1 MSGAKKGRPP
11 AAFDLDD
18 PHLIVDGPPPLPPID
33 VAPAKKEEAPA
44 PKKEPEALKVKAEP
58 PKTSSSFF
66 RARVEAPRREPE
78 APAPKAEAPKV
89 APEAPTANPAAA
101 PAEPQPAAAASA
113 PEAPQPSRE
122 TKITPEFVR
131 VGRSWGGIFLSAVSG
146 LLVLAVLVWVQDTFL
161 TLLGRKDWLGWAAT
175 IFLSVAVFSFVMILA
190 REIVGLYRLAAVT
203 LTRKRAEAA
212 LAAENAP
219 EALAAV
225 GEIRTLFEEKREL
238 ADGIARF
245 NKYQRDIM
253 NAKEVLTLAE
263 REMLTPL
270 DKVARTTVGTSGRRV
285 SIVTALSPAAIF
297 AVGFV
302 AYENFRML
310 RNLASIYGGRPGL
323 LSMLRLMRLIAGHLA
338 VTGGIAFTDDILG
351 QFMGHGVTSRVS
363 RRLGE
368 GLVNGSFTI
377 RIGIAAVEV
386 LRPLPYIEARQP
398 RLREFVS
405 EFLKVGQ
412 KPEAAQQP
420 ERARV

>member
-1 MSGAKKGRPP
+1 MSGVNKGRPP

-18 PHLIVDGPPPLPPID
+18 PHLVVDGPPPLPPID
-33 VAPAKKEEAPA
+33 EAPAKREET
-44 PKKEPEALKVKAEP
+44 PKKEPEAIKAKAEP
-58 PKTSSSFF
+58 PRSPLGLLRSKT
-66 RARVEAPRREPE
+66 EAPRREPE
-78 APAPKAEAPKV
+78 AR

-101 PAEPQPAAAASA
+101 PDEPQPAAASA
-113 PEAPQPSRE
+113 PAAPQPSRE
-122 TKITPEFVR
+122 TKITPEIVR
-131 VGRSWGGIFLSAVSG
+131 VGRSWGGIFLSAISG
-146 LLVLAVLVWVQDTFL
+146 LLVLAFFVWVQDTFL

-175 IFLSVAVFSFVMILA
+175 ILLAVAIFSFVMILA

-219 EALAAV
+219 EARAAV
-225 GEIRTLFEEKREL
+225 QEIRTLFEERREL

-245 NKYQRDIM
+245 NKFQRDIM
-253 NAKEVLTLAE
+253 NTKEVLTLAE

-270 DKVARTTVGTSGRRV
+270 DKVARTAIGTSGRRV
-285 SIVTALSPAAIF
+285 SMVTALSPAAVF

-338 VTGGIAFTDDILG
+338 ITGGIAFTDDILG
-351 QFMGHGVTSRVS
+351 QFMGHGVTSRLS

-368 GLVNGSFTI
+368 GLVNGTFTI

-412 KPEAAQQP
+412 KPEGAQ
-420 ERARV
+420 